1 MAGKAV
7 NTLRSTL
14 SKTPNVQPIRLR
26 GSTLAMLS
34 APILV
39 AAGSPSATLFTP
51 QTVWWPEPSKHIQIA
66 RMRTGCSCAWCS
78 AGYGNDEDLSDFIA
92 PALPSVF
99 NKVIGRPG

>member
-1 MAGKAV
+1 VAGKAV

-26 GSTLAMLS
+26 GSTLRMLS

-39 AAGSPSATLFTP
+39 AGLLSATVFAP
-51 QTVWWPEPSKHIQIA
+51 QTVWWPETSKHIQIA
-66 RMRTGCSCAWCS
+66 SMRTGCSRAWSS
-78 AGYGNDEDLSDFIA
+78 AGYGNDEDLSDFVA